1 VYYAQ
6 KITIF
11 IALQN
16 LKMSLLLSDLMAF
29 LMKHE
34 LEEIVPMNKRKFLFV
49 PFLIIATLIGQDD
62 NKEKFHFEFET
73 DSIELRIGESK
84 EITIKLL
91 DESGKLAQNKFY
103 VFGQRKALSV
113 SPRISD
119 STGVATVTLKAH
131 KPGRLSVSTQ
141 TITVKRDDRVR
152 DKLAVNVP
160 FPPIDHIV
168 FNQTP
173 SKLYTKTSTSF
184 SVEVIDE
191 AGLTRENAD
200 VKLKSSNTA
209 VADFDIF
216 GNLETKR
223 IGRVTVSA
231 TAEGV
236 TEQFN
241 VRVVKNPVRS
251 VTLSAEKDEI
261 RTGDVLALN
270 AKAFNRSDR
279 AIDDA
284 PITYTYIGQA
294 DYGKFGLPAAGLVT
308 DDGRFVAE
316 TAGLYTLIASS
327 GGYSAQ
333 KTIKVVP
340 RNVQKKAKLVGH
352 GLISDVLTSDLWVW
366 AGVDQHEGKDFAVTG
381 TWGSNGEAYFWDVT
395 NPDSMIIIDT
405 ITVDARTVNDVK
417 ISEDGR
423 VGVITR
429 EGASNRKNG
438 FVVLDVTD
446 PYNVTISAEYNDDM
460 TGGVHN
466 VFIYENHIYAVNNGR
481 KYDIINI
488 DDPSNPFRVGVY
500 EMDTPGHSIH
510 DVWIENGIAYSSNW
524 SDGVVA
530 VDIGAMKFDEADRS
544 NTQFN
549 PLLAKAGQ
557 GSPSNPIKL
566 AEMGDPNGLNH
577 AAFPFLSKSTGNFYI
592 VGGDETFPWGVRA
605 TRGEPSNPRGGF
617 HFLNFTDP
625 DNPKEDAVY
634 QVPEAGSHNLWVYD
648 DVLMAAFYQG
658 GLRVVDISGELLGD
672 IYNQGREIAVY
683 QSSHKEGKIP
693 NAPMVWGAQ
702 PYKDYIFF
710 ADMNSGLYCIQLE
723 DLEKG
728 PGAP

>member
-1 VYYAQ
+1 MKQ
-6 KITIF
+6 TLF
-11 IALQN
+11 ILQFF
-16 LKMSLLLSDLMAF
+16 MFS
-29 LMKHE
+29 
-34 LEEIVPMNKRKFLFV
+34 IVFGQNKN
-49 PFLIIATLIGQDD
+49 I
-62 NKEKFHFEFET
+62 EKLQFEFEV
-73 DSIELRIGESK
+73 DSIELHVGETK
-84 EITIKLL
+84 ELTIKLL
-91 DESGKLAQNKFY
+91 NEDGDLSQNSFY
-103 VFGQRKALSV
+103 IFGQRQTLSV
-113 SPRISD
+113 SPRTSD
-119 STGVATVTLKAH
+119 STGIATVTVKAH
-131 KPGRLSVSTQ
+131 KAGRLRLSVQ
-141 TITVKRDDRVR
+141 TITVKRDDRIREQLV
-152 DKLAVNVP
+152 VNVP
-160 FPPIDHIV
+160 YPPIDYLV

-173 SKLYTKTSTSF
+173 SKLYTETSTSF

-191 AGLTRENAD
+191 AGLTRDNAD

-223 IGRVTVSA
+223 TGR
-231 TAEGV
+231 
-236 TEQFN
+236 
-241 VRVVKNPVRS
+241 
-251 VTLSAEKDEI
+251 VTLSATVEEITESFKVRVVSNPTRKVTLSIDREEI

-270 AKAFNRSDR
+270 AKALNRSGR
-279 AIDDA
+279 TIDDA
-284 PITYTYIGQA
+284 PITYSYLGQA
-294 DYGKFGLPAAGLVT
+294 NYGEFALPAAGLVT

-316 TAGLYTLIASS
+316 TAGLYTMIASS
-327 GGYSAQ
+327 NGYSAQ

-340 RNVQKKAKLVGH
+340 RDVKQQVKLVGH
-352 GLISDVLTSDLWVW
+352 GLISDVLTGDLWVW
-366 AGVDQHEGKDFAVTG
+366 AGVDKHEGKDFAVTG

-438 FVVLDVTD
+438 FVILDVSD

-466 VFIYENHIYAVNNGR
+466 VFIYENHVYAVNNGR

-500 EMDTPGHSIH
+500 ELDTPGHSIH

-524 SDGVVA
+524 GDGVVA

-557 GSPSNPIKL
+557 GSPSNPVKL
-566 AEMGDPNGLNH
+566 ASMEDPTGRNH
-577 AAFPFLSKSTGNFYI
+577 AAFPFLSESTGNFYI
-592 VGGDETFPWGVRA
+592 ISGDENFPWGVMA
-605 TRGEPSNPRGGF
+605 TKGQPSNPRGGY
-617 HFLNFTDP
+617 HFLNFSDP
-625 DNPKEDAVY
+625 DNPKEEAIY
-634 QVPEAGSHNLWVYD
+634 EVPEAGSHNLWVYGD
-648 DVLMAAFYQG
+648 ILIAGNYQA
-658 GLRVVDISGELLGD
+658 GLRIVDISGELLGD
-672 IYNQGREIAVY
+672 IYKQGREIGHY
-683 QSSHKEGKIP
+683 LPYHKEGKIP

-710 ADMNSGLYCIQLE
+710 ADMNSGLYCIKLE
-723 DLEKG
+723 DINEG
-728 PGAP
+728 SGTP